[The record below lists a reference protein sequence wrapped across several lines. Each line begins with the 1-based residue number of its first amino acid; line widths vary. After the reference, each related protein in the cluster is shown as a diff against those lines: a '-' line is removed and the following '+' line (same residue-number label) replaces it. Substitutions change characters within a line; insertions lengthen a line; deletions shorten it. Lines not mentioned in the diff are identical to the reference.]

1 VDPVGAGDALLAYST
16 LAMLATGSLATA
28 GILGSM
34 AAACECELDGN
45 IPIQSQD
52 VIDKITFV
60 ESMAGYR
67 IGAEK

>member
-1 VDPVGAGDALLAYST
+1 
-16 LAMLATGSLATA
+16 MA

-60 ESMAGYR
+60 ESLAGYR
-67 IGAEK
+67 TGAEK